1 MLNLIKLEQG
11 INVQN
16 VTVCWKCLVYLC
28 FSNIMIK
35 CIFSFPKA
43 QYLPRH
49 WMALLNV
56 QQIIFVLMFVM
67 N

>member
-1 MLNLIKLEQG
+1 MH
-11 INVQN
+11 
-16 VTVCWKCLVYLC
+16 
-28 FSNIMIK
+28 F
-35 CIFSFPKA
+35 FPKA
-43 QYLPRH
+43 QYLQRH